1 MIQSN
6 TKHAISFDDILLVP
20 QSSAV
25 KTRKDINLD
34 MHGFIFPIVS
44 APMDT
49 VTEWEMAA
57 NIAKEG
63 GLGIIHRYM
72 NTAERLY
79 QASMAMA
86 GAGSEGM
93 SGVGIA
99 ISSLEAFDDVFIK
112 DVIALGIKWVCIDT
126 ANGHSELCGLAVNRI
141 AKEYPE
147 IKVMAGNVATAEG
160 YEHLANMGA
169 HAVRVGIGGGSVC
182 TTRLVTGHGVPTLQ
196 SIIDCYSIKIKNS
209 IETLI
214 VADGGIKNTGDMVKC
229 FAAGADL
236 VMLGGFLAGTGEAP
250 GEMIDGY
257 KSFRGMA
264 SKEAQLDWRGE
275 VSVSEGA
282 STKIKYKGSVNNL
295 FNEIKGGLSSGCSY
309 TGVNRLVDLVEYAEY
324 VTVSNNTVKEN
335 SPHALVN

>member
-1 MIQSN
+1 MIESRIKN
-6 TKHAISFDDILLVP
+6 AKSFDDILLVP
-20 QSSAV
+20 QSSTI
-25 KTRKDINLD
+25 KSRKDVDLKMNE
-34 MHGFIFPIVS
+34 FIFPIVS

-57 NIAKEG
+57 NIAKDG

-72 NTAERLY
+72 NTSERLY
-79 QASMAMA
+79 QASMAMV
-86 GAGSEGM
+86 GAGPEGM
-93 SGVGIA
+93 HGVGVA
-99 ISSLEAFDDVFIK
+99 ISSLEALDDMFIK
-112 DVIALGIKWVCIDT
+112 DIIALGIRWVCIDT
-126 ANGHSELCGLAVNRI
+126 ANGHSEACAMAVHTLTKR
-141 AKEYPE
+141 YPE

-160 YEHLANMGA
+160 YLHLANMGA

-196 SIIDCYSIKIKNS
+196 SIIDCYELKERELIS
-209 IETLI
+209 TLI
-214 VADGGIKNTGDMVKC
+214 VADGGIRNVGDMVKS

-250 GEMIDGY
+250 GEIIDGY

-264 SKEAQLDWRGE
+264 SKEAQLDWRGD

-282 STKIKYKGSVNNL
+282 STKIKYKGSVNDL
-295 FNEIKGGLSSGCSY
+295 FNEIRGGLSSGCSY
-309 TGVNRLVDLVEYAEY
+309 TGVDRLMDLVEYAEY
-324 VTVSNNTVKEN
+324 VTVSNNTVREN

>member
-6 TKHAISFDDILLVP
+6 TRHAISFDDILLVP
-20 QSSAV
+20 QSSAI
-25 KTRKDINLD
+25 KTRKNIDLN
-34 MHGFIFPIVS
+34 MHEFMFPIVS

-86 GAGSEGM
+86 GAGSKGM
-93 SGVGIA
+93 HGVGIA
-99 ISSLEAFDDVFIK
+99 ISSLEAFDDIFIK
-112 DVIALGIKWVCIDT
+112 DIIALGIKWVCVDT
-126 ANGHSELCGLAVNRI
+126 ANGHSEACAMAVYQLT
-141 AKEYPE
+141 KKYPE
-147 IKVMAGNVATAEG
+147 IKVMAGNVATSEG
-160 YEHLANMGA
+160 YLNLANMGA

-196 SIIDCYSIKIKNS
+196 SIIDCYELKEKEFIS
-209 IETLI
+209 TLI
-214 VADGGIKNTGDMVKC
+214 VADGGIKNTGDMVKS

-250 GEMIDGY
+250 GEMIDGH

-264 SKEAQLDWRGE
+264 SKEAQLNWRGE

-309 TGVNRLVDLVEYAEY
+309 TGVNKLADLVEYAEY

>member
-1 MIQSN
+1 MIKFN
-6 TKHAISFDDILLVP
+6 KDMAISFDDVLLVP
-20 QSSAV
+20 QHSNIKSRKEV
-25 KTRKDINLD
+25 KLSMNS
-34 MHGFIFPIVS
+34 FSFPIVS

-72 NTAERLY
+72 NTAERLH
-79 QASMAMA
+79 QASMAIV
-86 GAGSEGM
+86 GAGSERM
-93 SGVGIA
+93 HGVGIA
-99 ISSLEAFDDVFIK
+99 ISSLEAFDNVFIR

-126 ANGHSELCGLAVNRI
+126 ANGHSKLCGLAVNRI

-147 IKVMAGNVATAEG
+147 IKVMAGNVSTAEG
-160 YEHLANMGA
+160 YLHLARMGA

-196 SIIDCYSIKIKNS
+196 SIIDCYDIKVKES
-209 IETLI
+209 VETLI
-214 VADGGIKNTGDMVKC
+214 IADGGIKNVGDMVKA

-264 SKEAQLDWRGE
+264 SKEAQLNWRGE

-295 FNEIKGGLSSGCSY
+295 FDEIRGGLSSGCSY
-309 TGVNRLVDLVEYAEY
+309 TGVNRLADLVDYAEY